1 MYARV
6 IWEEWGETA
15 YKQQATGGGETFRE
29 SKNMRVSFIK
39 GGVTVAESYLKT
51 HMVKIHDICF
61 PQTRN
66 FDEVSVG
73 LTTYVVSF
81 SRVLQ

>member
-1 MYARV
+1 
-6 IWEEWGETA
+6 
-15 YKQQATGGGETFRE
+15 
-29 SKNMRVSFIK
+29 MRVSFVK

-66 FDEVSVG
+66 FDEVRVG